1 MTQRRQGYHYRLK
14 TTPALRRSFVQYA
27 GACRFVWNKILALNE
42 GRYLAGVPRLNYYE
56 AAWLLTQWRH
66 SAEYGWLAEI
76 SIHALQ
82 HCLRDLERAYTNLF
96 AGRTAPPRFRK
107 KFLSDSF
114 RFPTDF
120 QRDGDRL
127 KVPKIGWMR
136 FWKSREIEGAIKNVT
151 IRRDGNHW
159 TVAFQT
165 EREVDTPVHPST
177 SAIGIDL
184 GIATFAA
191 VSDGTLYPPLNAY
204 RRLQGKLATAQ
215 QRASTKVKLSK
226 NWQKCQTVIRRM
238 HATIARCR
246 KDFLHKLSTTISKNH
261 AVIVVEDLQIRNM
274 SQSAQGTVEEP
285 GRNVAQKAGLNK
297 AILDQGWRMFRQML
311 EYKQLWRGG
320 VVLAVNPRYTSQTC
334 PQCGCVS
341 KLNRVQQALFSC
353 ITCTYTSHADVNA
366 AQNILALGQR
376 ERLNA
381 FALRT

>member
-1 MTQRRQGYHYRLK
+1 MIQRQGYHYRLK
-14 TTPALRRSFVQYA
+14 TTPALRRSFAQYA
-27 GACRFVWNKILALNE
+27 GACRFVWNKVLALNE

-66 SAEYGWLAEI
+66 SEEYGWLAAV

-82 HCLRDLERAYTNLF
+82 HCLRDLERAYQNLF

-120 QRDGDRL
+120 QLDGDRL
-127 KVPKIGWMR
+127 KLPKIGWMR
-136 FWKSREIEGAIKNVT
+136 FWKSREIAGAIKNIT
-151 IRRDGNHW
+151 IRRDGDHW
-159 TVAFQT
+159 TVAFQA
-165 EREVDTPVHPST
+165 ERAVETPVHPST

-191 VSDGTLYPPLNAY
+191 VSDGTLYPPWNAY
-204 RRLQGKLATAQ
+204 RRLQTQLAKAQ
-215 QRASTKVKLSK
+215 QRAATKVKFSK
-226 NWQKCQTVIRRM
+226 NWQKCQTVIRRIQ
-238 HATIARCR
+238 ATIARRR
-246 KDFLHKLSTTISKNH
+246 KDCLHKLSTSISKNH
-261 AVIVVEDLQIRNM
+261 AVIVVEDLQIGNM
-274 SQSAQGTVEEP
+274 SRSARGTAEEP

-297 AILDQGWRMFRQML
+297 AILDQGWGMFRSML

-341 KLNRVQQALFSC
+341 KLNRLQQALFSC
-353 ITCTYTSHADVNA
+353 IDCGYTSHADVNA

>member
-1 MTQRRQGYHYRLK
+1 MIQRCKGYHYRLK
-14 TTPALRRSFVQYA
+14 TTLALCRSFEQYA
-27 GACRFVWNKILALNE
+27 GACRFVWNKVLAVNE
-42 GRYLAGVPRLNYYE
+42 GRYLAGVPRLTYYE

-66 SAEYGWLAEI
+66 SEEYGWLADV

-82 HCLRDLERAYTNLF
+82 HCLRDLERACQNLF
-96 AGRTAPPRFRK
+96 AGRTMPPRFRK
-107 KFLSDSF
+107 KFLADSF
-114 RFPTDF
+114 RFP
-120 QRDGDRL
+120 RDCQLDGNQL
-127 KVPKIGWMR
+127 KLPKIGWMR
-136 FWKSREIEGAIKNVT
+136 FWKSRDIEGAIKNVT
-151 IRRDGNHW
+151 IRRDGNRW

-165 EREVDTPVHPST
+165 EREVETPVHPSR

-204 RRLQGKLATAQ
+204 RRLQAQLAKAQ
-215 QRASTKVKLSK
+215 QRAATKVNFSK
-226 NWQKCQTVIRRM
+226 NWQKCQTAIRRIQ
-238 HATIARCR
+238 ATIARCR

-261 AVIVVEDLQIRNM
+261 AVIVVEDLQIGNM
-274 SQSAQGTVEEP
+274 SRSARGTAEEP

-297 AILDQGWRMFRQML
+297 AILDQGWGMFLQML

-334 PQCGCVS
+334 PECGCVS
-341 KLNRVQQALFSC
+341 KLNRPQQALFSC
-353 ITCTYTSHADVNA
+353 ISCSYTSHADVNA
-366 AQNILALGQR
+366 AQNILALGHR

>member
-1 MTQRRQGYHYRLK
+1 MIQRQGYHYRLK
-14 TTPALRRSFVQYA
+14 TTPALRRSLAQYA
-27 GACRFVWNKILALNE
+27 GACRFVWNKVLALNE
-42 GRYLAGVPRLNYYE
+42 GRYLAGAPRLTYYE

-66 SAEYGWLAEI
+66 SEEYGWMAQV

-82 HCLRDLERAYTNLF
+82 HCLRDLERAYTNLC

-127 KVPKIGWMR
+127 KLPKIGWMR
-136 FWKSREIEGAIKNVT
+136 FWKSREIEGTIKNVT

-165 EREVDTPVHPST
+165 EREVETPVHPST
-177 SAIGIDL
+177 SALGIDL

-191 VSDGTLYPPLNAY
+191 VSDGTLYPPLHAY
-204 RRLQGKLATAQ
+204 LRLQAKLAKAQ
-215 QRASTKVKLSK
+215 QRMSTKVKFSK
-226 NWQKCQTVIRRM
+226 NWQQCQTVIRRI

-261 AVIVVEDLQIRNM
+261 AVLVVENLQIGHM
-274 SQSAQGTVEEP
+274 SRTARGTVEDP
-285 GRNVAQKAGLNK
+285 GRNVAQKTGLNK
-297 AILDQGWRMFRQML
+297 AILDQGWGMFRQML
-311 EYKQLWRGG
+311 EYKQAWRGG
-320 VVLAVNPRYTSQTC
+320 IVLAVNPRYTSQTC
-334 PQCGCVS
+334 PQCGCLS
-341 KLNRVQQALFSC
+341 AKNRLQQALFSC
-353 ITCTYTSHADVNA
+353 IDCGYTSHADVNA

>member
-1 MTQRRQGYHYRLK
+1 MIQRQGYHYRLK
-14 TTPALRRSFVQYA
+14 TTPSLRRSFAQYA
-27 GACRFVWNKILALNE
+27 GACRFAWNKVLAMNE
-42 GRYLAGVPRLNYYE
+42 GRYLAGVPRLTYYE

-66 SAEYGWLAEI
+66 SEEYGWLAAV

-82 HCLRDLERAYTNLF
+82 HCLRDLERAYQNLF

-120 QRDGDRL
+120 QLDGNRL
-127 KVPKIGWMR
+127 KLPKIGWMQ
-136 FWKSREIEGAIKNVT
+136 FWKSREIEGTIKNVT

-165 EREVDTPVHPST
+165 ERQVETPVHPST
-177 SAIGIDL
+177 SAVGIDL
-184 GIATFAA
+184 GITTFAA
-191 VSDGTLYPPLNAY
+191 VSDGTLHPPLNAY
-204 RRLQGKLATAQ
+204 RRLQTKLAKAQ
-215 QRASTKVKLSK
+215 QRAATKMKFSK
-226 NWQKCQTVIRRM
+226 NWQKCQMVIRRIQT
-238 HATIARCR
+238 TIARCR

-261 AVIVVEDLQIRNM
+261 AVIVVENLQIGNM
-274 SQSAQGTVEEP
+274 SRSARGTVEDP
-285 GRNVAQKAGLNK
+285 GRNVAQKTGLNK
-297 AILDQGWRMFRQML
+297 AILDQGWGMFRQML
-311 EYKQLWRGG
+311 EYKQAWRGG

-334 PQCGCVS
+334 SQCGGVS

-353 ITCTYTSHADVNA
+353 VACGYASHADVNA

>member
-1 MTQRRQGYHYRLK
+1 MIQRQGYRYRLK
-14 TTPALRRSFVQYA
+14 TTPALGRALAQYA
-27 GACRFVWNKILALNE
+27 GACRFVWNKVLCLNE
-42 GRYLAGVPRLNYYE
+42 GRYLAGVPRLTYYE

-66 SAEYGWLAEI
+66 SEEYGWLATV

-82 HCLRDLERAYTNLF
+82 HCLRDLERAYTNCF

-120 QRDGDRL
+120 QVDGHRL
-127 KVPKIGWMR
+127 KLPKIGWMR
-136 FWKSREIEGAIKNVT
+136 FWKSREIAGTIKNVT
-151 IRRDGNHW
+151 MRRDGPHW

-215 QRASTKVKLSK
+215 QRASTKVKFSK
-226 NWQKCQTVIRRM
+226 NWQKCQTVIRRI

-297 AILDQGWRMFRQML
+297 AILDQG
-311 EYKQLWRGG
+311 
-320 VVLAVNPRYTSQTC
+320 
-334 PQCGCVS
+334 
-341 KLNRVQQALFSC
+341 
-353 ITCTYTSHADVNA
+353 
-366 AQNILALGQR
+366 
-376 ERLNA
+376 
-381 FALRT
+381 